1 MVAFEVFR
9 NNKRLC
15 VAGVGDFGVLTACV
29 TWVAHRSEKL
39 ERWKTKGVSQQ
50 QPTDLNLQVGG
61 LQDDARA
68 SALHL
73 RWTDATLQVGDK
85 IKIHVVDASRVDA
98 AGAEYRDDPGKDIEA
113 KKAYVRRLAKELGW
127 DIRES

>member
-1 MVAFEVFR
+1 MIAFEVFR
-9 NNKRLC
+9 NNERLC

-29 TWVAHRSEKL
+29 TWVAHRPEKI
-39 ERWKTKGVSQQ
+39 ERWKTEGLSEQ

-61 LQDDARA
+61 LRDDAGA
-68 SALHL
+68 AALHM
-73 RWTDATLQVGDK
+73 RWTDAVIRVGDE

-98 AGAEYRDDPGKDIEA
+98 AGTEYRDDPAKDIEA

-127 DIRES
+127 DIREP